1 MNERRLHAG
10 AHDERGLVGKAL
22 VITLLILAVLGVCAL
37 DAVSILSARYRT
49 ADAADRAAEETAY
62 AYKQS
67 HDLRGA
73 CQTAVETVE
82 EANHTARIPKGGC
95 VIDPANGRR
104 EDHRARDGQH
114 DRREARRRP
123 GGPHQGRGHLDGRSC
138 AVIASRAS

>member
-95 VIDPANGRR
+95 VIDPGTGDVTITVR
-104 EDHRARDGQH
+104 ET
-114 DRREARRRP
+114 
-123 GGPHQGRGHLDGRSC
+123 
-138 AVIASRAS
+138 ASTIVAKRVDALEDLTKVVATSTAAPAP

>member
-1 MNERRLHAG
+1 MNERRLRAG

-22 VITLLILAVLGVCAL
+22 VITLLILAVLGVGVL

-82 EANHTARIPKGGC
+82 EANHSARIPKGGC
-95 VIDPANGRR
+95 VIDPGTGDVRITVR
-104 EDHRARDGQH
+104 ET
-114 DRREARRRP
+114 
-123 GGPHQGRGHLDGRSC
+123 
-138 AVIASRAS
+138 ASTIVAKRVDALEDLTKVVATSTAAPAP

>member
-22 VITLLILAVLGVCAL
+22 VITLLILAVLGVGAL

-67 HDLRGA
+67 RDLRGA

-95 VIDPANGRR
+95 VIDPGTGDVTITVR
-104 EDHRARDGQH
+104 ET
-114 DRREARRRP
+114 
-123 GGPHQGRGHLDGRSC
+123 
-138 AVIASRAS
+138 ASTIVAKRVDALEDLTKVVATSTAAPAP

>member
-22 VITLLILAVLGVCAL
+22 VITLLILAVLGVCVL
-37 DAVSILSARYRT
+37 DGVSILSARYRT

-95 VIDPANGRR
+95 VIDPATGDVRITVR
-104 EDHRARDGQH
+104 ET
-114 DRREARRRP
+114 
-123 GGPHQGRGHLDGRSC
+123 
-138 AVIASRAS
+138 ASTIVAKRVDALEDLTKVVATSTAAPAP

>member
-1 MNERRLHAG
+1 MNERRVCAR

-22 VITLLILAVLGVCAL
+22 VITLLILAVLGVGVL

-82 EANHTARIPKGGC
+82 EANHSARIPKGGC
-95 VIDPANGRR
+95 VIDPGTGDVRITVR
-104 EDHRARDGQH
+104 ET
-114 DRREARRRP
+114 
-123 GGPHQGRGHLDGRSC
+123 
-138 AVIASRAS
+138 ASTIVAKRVDALEDLTKVVATSTAAPAP

>member
-22 VITLLILAVLGVCAL
+22 VITLLILAVLGVGAL

-95 VIDPANGRR
+95 VIDPGTGDVTITVR
-104 EDHRARDGQH
+104 ET
-114 DRREARRRP
+114 
-123 GGPHQGRGHLDGRSC
+123 
-138 AVIASRAS
+138 ASTIVAKRVDALEDLTKVVATSTAAPAP

>member
-22 VITLLILAVLGVCAL
+22 VLTLLILAVLGVCAL

-82 EANHTARIPKGGC
+82 EANHSARIPKGGC
-95 VIDPANGRR
+95 VIDPSTGDVSITVR
-104 EDHRARDGQH
+104 ET
-114 DRREARRRP
+114 
-123 GGPHQGRGHLDGRSC
+123 
-138 AVIASRAS
+138 ASTIVAKRVDALEDLTKVVATSTAAPAP

>member
-1 MNERRLHAG
+1 MSSMNERRLHAG

-95 VIDPANGRR
+95 VIDPGTGDVTITVR
-104 EDHRARDGQH
+104 ET
-114 DRREARRRP
+114 
-123 GGPHQGRGHLDGRSC
+123 
-138 AVIASRAS
+138 ASTIVAKRVDALEDLTKVVATSTAAPAP

>member
-22 VITLLILAVLGVCAL
+22 VITLLVLAVLGVCAL

-95 VIDPANGRR
+95 VIDPGTGDVTITVR
-104 EDHRARDGQH
+104 ET
-114 DRREARRRP
+114 
-123 GGPHQGRGHLDGRSC
+123 
-138 AVIASRAS
+138 ASTIVAKRVDALEDLTKVVATSTAAPAP

>member
-1 MNERRLHAG
+1 MNERRLRAG

-95 VIDPANGRR
+95 VIDPGTGDVTITVR
-104 EDHRARDGQH
+104 ET
-114 DRREARRRP
+114 
-123 GGPHQGRGHLDGRSC
+123 
-138 AVIASRAS
+138 ASTIVAKRVDSLEDLTKVVATSTAAPAP

>member
-1 MNERRLHAG
+1 MNERRVHAG

-22 VITLLILAVLGVCAL
+22 VFTLLILAVLGVCAL
-37 DAVSILSARYRT
+37 DGVSILSARYRT

-82 EANHTARIPKGGC
+82 EANHSARIPKGGC
-95 VIDPANGRR
+95 VIDPATGDVRITVR
-104 EDHRARDGQH
+104 ET
-114 DRREARRRP
+114 
-123 GGPHQGRGHLDGRSC
+123 
-138 AVIASRAS
+138 ASTIVAKRVDALVDLTKVVATSTAAPAP

>member
-1 MNERRLHAG
+1 MNERRLHART
-10 AHDERGLVGKAL
+10 HDERGLVGKAL
-22 VITLLILAVLGVCAL
+22 VLTLLILAVLGVVAL

-82 EANHTARIPKGGC
+82 EANHSARIPKGGC
-95 VIDPANGRR
+95 VIDPATGDVRITVR
-104 EDHRARDGQH
+104 ET
-114 DRREARRRP
+114 
-123 GGPHQGRGHLDGRSC
+123 
-138 AVIASRAS
+138 ASTIVAKRVDALEDLTKVVATSTAAPAP

>member
-22 VITLLILAVLGVCAL
+22 VITLLILAVLGVGAL
-37 DAVSILSARYRT
+37 DAVSILTARYRT
-49 ADAADRAAEETAY
+49 ANAADRAAEETAY

-95 VIDPANGRR
+95 VIDPGTGDVTITVR
-104 EDHRARDGQH
+104 ET
-114 DRREARRRP
+114 
-123 GGPHQGRGHLDGRSC
+123 
-138 AVIASRAS
+138 ASTIVAKRVDALEDFTRVVATSTAAPAP

>member
-10 AHDERGLVGKAL
+10 VHDERGLVGKAL
-22 VITLLILAVLGVCAL
+22 VITLLILAVLGVGAL

-67 HDLRGA
+67 RDLRGA

-95 VIDPANGRR
+95 VIDPGTGDVTITVR
-104 EDHRARDGQH
+104 ET
-114 DRREARRRP
+114 
-123 GGPHQGRGHLDGRSC
+123 
-138 AVIASRAS
+138 ASTIVAKRVDALEDLTKVVVTSTAAPAP

>member
-22 VITLLILAVLGVCAL
+22 VLTLLILAVLGVGAL
-37 DAVSILSARYRT
+37 DAVSILSTRYRT

-82 EANHTARIPKGGC
+82 EVNHSARIPKGGC
-95 VIDPANGRR
+95 VIDPGTCDVTITVR
-104 EDHRARDGQH
+104 ET
-114 DRREARRRP
+114 
-123 GGPHQGRGHLDGRSC
+123 
-138 AVIASRAS
+138 ASTIVAKRVDALEDFTKVVATSTAAPAP

>member
-1 MNERRLHAG
+1 ML
-10 AHDERGLVGKAL
+10 
-22 VITLLILAVLGVCAL
+22 TLRILAVLGVGAL

-82 EANHTARIPKGGC
+82 EANNSARIPKGGC
-95 VIDPANGRR
+95 VIDPATGDVRITVR
-104 EDHRARDGQH
+104 ET
-114 DRREARRRP
+114 
-123 GGPHQGRGHLDGRSC
+123 
-138 AVIASRAS
+138 ASTIVAKRVDALEDLTKVVATSTAAPAP